1 MSDWISET
9 LYSNGVLKNKLH
21 IHDSKELEKK
31 EYELSARNALFLLQ
45 KKPHKN
51 GYEFFDHTR
60 FDFAEKDI
68 NNMLHKHP
76 AGKPLA
82 NKDYAELLD
91 AINFMHPF
99 REGNGRSCKVFLS
112 AYAANHGQVID
123 YPRRNK
129 EMIEAQNE
137 ANVDKIAK
145 LIKVE
150 NTPSRNRAFQV
161 LASQQSA
168 GKTLSQAEL
177 AQKYAEQQNKEQ
189 QEFDQDEGL
198 E

>member
-1 MSDWISET
+1 MVVRHPRAT
-9 LYSNGVLKNKLH
+9 LSPYTT
-21 IHDSKELEKK
+21 
-31 EYELSARNALFLLQ
+31 LFRSYCAD
-45 KKPHKN
+45 KYRPGNFNKN

-76 AGKPLA
+76 ARKPLA

-198 E
+198 ELN